1 MIATKK
7 AFTES
12 IKTPKII
19 VDCDKETYLMG
30 EPFELESL
38 LTNLISNAVRHTS
51 NDGEVRL
58 SWKRQESGCRLSV
71 EDTGEGIMQSDI
83 PRLTERFFR
92 AHRGRSRKEG
102 GYGLGLAIVKHIL
115 KRHDGELEIQSKIGV
130 GSKFICSFPDS
141 RIFNNK
147 KGNNDLSL

>member
-1 MIATKK
+1 
-7 AFTES
+7 
-12 IKTPKII
+12 
-19 VDCDKETYLMG
+19 MG

-38 LTNLISNAVRHTS
+38 LTNLLSNAVRHTS

-58 SWKRQESGCRLSV
+58 LWKRQESGCRLSV

-83 PRLTERFFR
+83 HRLTERFFR